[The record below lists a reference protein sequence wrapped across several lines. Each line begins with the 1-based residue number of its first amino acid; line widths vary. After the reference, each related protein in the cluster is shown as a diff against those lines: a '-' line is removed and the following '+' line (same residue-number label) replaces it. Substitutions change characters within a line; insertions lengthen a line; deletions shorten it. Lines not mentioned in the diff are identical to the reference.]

1 VQEKTIM
8 KIGEWKTRSVFD
20 RYNTVDEKGL
30 ADLLSNLIAKRSSES
45 CGTLTPKS
53 SGKDESS
60 SLN

>member
-30 ADLLSNLIAKRSSES
+30 ADLQSNLIAKAQQRKLRHTDAKIQRE
-45 CGTLTPKS
+45 GR
-53 SGKDESS
+53 EQQR
-60 SLN
+60 